1 MTPTAEQEAA
11 AHELML
17 SPTMQ
22 LLLQFAHAL
31 PINVADRED
40 LRTGLCTT
48 SMELIRA
55 LDAGRVHFTNAEDR
69 AMLYG
74 LLTVV
79 MEVIFEGRFAAQS
92 TAGVGHA

>member
-1 MTPTAEQEAA
+1 MTITAEQEAA

-22 LLLQFAHAL
+22 LLLQFAHDL
-31 PINVADRED
+31 PMDVTNRED

-48 SMELIRA
+48 SVELIRA
-55 LDAGRVHFTNAEDR
+55 LDAGRLHFTNAEDR
-69 AMLYG
+69 AMLFG
-74 LLTVV
+74 LLSVV
-79 MEVIFEGRFAAQS
+79 MEIIYDGRFAALS